1 MTLYEQEIELNLGDN
16 MNKKLSAILI
26 TSIISTVSLA
36 QNPYPV
42 DNAIVFDHYKNAVK
56 QVPYEVEV
64 CNQVRQGTGDG
75 SATNEIIGGIIGG
88 AIGNKFGE
96 GDGKDAMTLAGIF
109 LGASLAHDN
118 QLAQGQ
124 GHGVY
129 TTKCYYETR
138 YQESAYSKVYS
149 HSTLTFRINGKKYR
163 VDFVK

>member
-1 MTLYEQEIELNLGDN
+1 MTLYEQEMEVNLGDN

-26 TSIISTVSLA
+26 TSIISSVSLA

-42 DNAIVFDHYKNAVK
+42 DKAIVFDHYKNVVK

-109 LGASLAHDN
+109 LGASLAHDDE
-118 QLAQGQ
+118 LAQGP
-124 GHGVY
+124 GVI
-129 TTKCYYETR
+129 TTRFYIETR
-138 YQESAYSKVYS
+138 YDEVARKVYS
-149 HSTLTFRINGKKYR
+149 HSTLTSKIRGKTFKF
-163 VDFVK
+163 DFMK

>member
-96 GDGKDAMTLAGIF
+96 GDGNDAMTLAGIF
-109 LGASLAHDN
+109 LGASLAHDD
-118 QLAQGQ
+118 QLAQGP
-124 GHGVY
+124 GVLV
-129 TTKCYYETR
+129 TKCYYETR
-138 YQESAYSKVYS
+138 YEESVYSKVYS
-149 HSTLTFRINGKKYR
+149 HSTLTFRIKGKKYR